1 MTNLLEKSF
10 FSLLYNHFLYLKLY
24 FGGHVQSSFFMQH
37 CSDYSDGNDTAPLNQ
52 LTYWG
57 DIAEELITLYEHS
70 KASLQKK
77 TAKNNYLR
85 CFFLFLI
92 HFYQI
97 TYTCVR
103 LVGFGFKAWFR
114 MQVLNFHLT
123 YYVVFKTMIKLCRL
137 LKLNGHSLYSIPLL
151 VMSIKFEFTVTC
163 RLQMQTNN
171 WRILFSS
178 LLTSNY

>member
-1 MTNLLEKSF
+1 MTNLLEKVF
-10 FSLLYNHFLYLKLY
+10 FLYY
-24 FGGHVQSSFFMQH
+24 TIIFFIW
-37 CSDYSDGNDTAPLNQ
+37 NFTLADTFNPHF
-52 LTYWG
+52 Y
-57 DIAEELITLYEHS
+57 AELVRLQWWKWHRSVELINILRWHCGGINYTVRTLQSVSPKMLLKITTYV
-70 KASLQKK
+70 AFLLLLQ
-77 TAKNNYLR
+77 
-85 CFFLFLI
+85 
-92 HFYQI
+92 FYQI

-151 VMSIKFEFTVTC
+151 VLSIKFEFTVIC